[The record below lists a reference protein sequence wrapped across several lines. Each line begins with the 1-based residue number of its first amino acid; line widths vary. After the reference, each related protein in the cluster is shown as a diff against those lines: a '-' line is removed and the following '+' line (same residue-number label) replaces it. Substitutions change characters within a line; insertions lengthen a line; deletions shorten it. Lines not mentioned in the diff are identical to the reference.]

1 MHLFFVFH
9 GREQF
14 FAFRGSS
21 FSLFVGAAARRR
33 GRNVKT
39 SFPTFPIA
47 FSPPF
52 SRHADNG
59 RSGILVILSK
69 VTHQENPFTCHP
81 SLNQNYSLYSPYKK
95 YNKMFG
101 CLTVFAPESNKI
113 KLLKCCTTFISL
125 EAHSQNICNCSI
137 FICHRKNIVL
147 LYPPLN
153 TLYLFLILFQFFY
166 SVYLFPLLALY
177 F

>member
-1 MHLFFVFH
+1 M
-9 GREQF
+9 
-14 FAFRGSS
+14 
-21 FSLFVGAAARRR
+21 
-33 GRNVKT
+33 KT

-113 KLLKCCTTFISL
+113 KLLNCCTTYLLRSTL
-125 EAHSQNICNCSI
+125 YDKNICNCSI
-137 FICHRKNIVL
+137 FICQRKNIVL

-153 TLYLFLILFQFFY
+153 TLYLFLILFPFFY
-166 SVYLFPLLALY
+166 SVYLFLLLALY
-177 F
+177 FLKVILLKNTSCFW

>member
-1 MHLFFVFH
+1 MEQLFAFR
-9 GREQF
+9 GSEQL

-21 FSLFVGAAARRR
+21 FSLFMAAAARRR

-69 VTHQENPFTCHP
+69 VTHQGNPFTCHP

-113 KLLKCCTTFISL
+113 KLLKCCTTYLLRST
-125 EAHSQNICNCSI
+125 HYDKNICNCSI
-137 FICHRKNIVL
+137 FICQWKNIVL
-147 LYPPLN
+147 LYPPLKG
-153 TLYLFLILFQFFY
+153 LFTNFF
-166 SVYLFPLLALY
+166 SIVQISY
-177 F
+177 FG